1 MKKQHV
7 IRVLLFLPVFF
18 IGKWSSAQS
27 IEFSAKASK
36 TSVAADEAFK
46 LIYSVNQ
53 QAEFTLPDL
62 KDFKVLSGPAQS
74 SYSQIQ
80 IINGQAKNTYS
91 LTWTL
96 IVRPKKEG
104 EFTIPPATVNY
115 NGKAYKSNS
124 LKISVGKAVGNTN
137 ASNEEQPSGTVKAT
151 GKNVFCNISI
161 SKSKVYIGEPLLITY
176 KLYSRYTQIQD
187 YDIKLGTQKGVWSQ
201 EIPAGKQ
208 GWDAYEETVGGVRY
222 MVYPIKKEIVY
233 PQVSGKIKLEPFD
246 MMVVARVNFFESQ
259 RFDAV
264 SNSPTIE
271 VLPTPANA
279 PEGFSNAVGKFKL
292 EASINKDEVDVNDGI
307 DLKVKLTG
315 SGNIKLIE
323 PLKFEFPQDF
333 EVYDPEVSDKSSVN
347 VNGMSGSKEY
357 KYLIIP
363 RHSGEYTIAPVSFA
377 YFDPETKNYIRLE
390 TPEFKIKVRKG
401 EGEEASSGGIVTTKT
416 DVEILDKDIRFI
428 KNYNGLTSENDFFTG
443 SALYYSGISLPPLA
457 LFVLL
462 FIRRKKEKEYDP
474 VAEKTKQAGKKVIKQ
489 LSKAQQLL
497 AAQNKDDFYTELLKG
512 ISQYYIDKFN
522 KEMSEFNRSSIQQ
535 HLSQLS
541 VSQATITGF
550 IDVIEKC
557 EMAKYA
563 PSMMHGNENATFQM
577 ASETIKKI
585 EEEVKA

>member
-53 QAEFTLPDL
+53 QAEFMLPDL

-80 IINGQAKNTYS
+80 IINGQAKNNYS

-104 EFTIPPATVNY
+104 EFTIPPATINY

-124 LKISVGKAVGNTN
+124 LKISVGKAVGNAT
-137 ASNEEQPSGTVKAT
+137 STNEEQQSGNVKSN
-151 GKNVFCNISI
+151 GKNVFCNISV

-208 GWDAYEETVGGVRY
+208 GWDAYEETVNGVRY

-233 PQVSGKIKLEPFD
+233 PQISGKIKLEPFD

-271 VLPTPANA
+271 VLPTPGNA
-279 PEGFSNAVGKFKL
+279 PDGFSNAVGKFKL
-292 EASINKDEVDVNDGI
+292 VASINKEEVDVNDGI
-307 DLKVKLTG
+307 DLKVKLSG

-333 EVYDPEVSDKSSVN
+333 EVYDPEISDKSSVT

-377 YFDPETKNYIRLE
+377 YFDPETKNYTRLQ

-401 EGEEASSGGIVTTKT
+401 QGEESSSGGIVTSKT
-416 DVEILDKDIRFI
+416 DVEILEKDIRYI
-428 KNYNGLTSENDFFTG
+428 KNYNALSTENDFFTG
-443 SALYYSGISLPPLA
+443 SAFYYSGISLPPLV

-462 FIRRKKEKEYDP
+462 IIRRKKEKEYDP

-522 KEMSEFNRSSIQQ
+522 KEMSEFNRVSIQE
-535 HLSQLS
+535 HLSKLA
-541 VSQATITGF
+541 VSQGTIAGF
-550 IDVIEKC
+550 IEVIEKC